1 VVAPSACG
9 QAVVQLQGSLPFAFG
24 FLGSAVQPSVEPAVQ
39 ARRAS
44 VLVAE
49 RQSQHWQSTVASGV
63 LALHWCVRHA
73 PGQGVVGA
81 SRRLKSQSVGAAVSG
96 GESFAVCARPLMHAL
111 RVSGRAAR
119 VTPRPLHRVMLNP
132 SIERT
137 RPGKPGR
144 ASHVKR

>member
-1 VVAPSACG
+1 MVAPSACG
-9 QAVVQLQGSLPFAFG
+9 QAVVQLQGTLPFAFG
-24 FLGSAVQPSVEPAVQ
+24 FLGSAVQPSVALAVQ

-44 VLVAE
+44 VLVAA
-49 RQSQHWQSTVASGV
+49 RQSQHWQGTVASGV
-63 LALHWCVRHA
+63 LSLHRCVRHA

-96 GESFAVCARPLMHAL
+96 GGSFTVCARPLMHAL
-111 RVSGRAAR
+111 RESCRAAR